1 MADTV
6 TVFVGMTERSF
17 LKKGIHE
24 IFNKY
29 MDDKT
34 VAVKAEEIFL
44 HPKLQTKQV

>member
-1 MADTV
+1 M

-17 LKKGIHE
+17 LKGKKGIFE